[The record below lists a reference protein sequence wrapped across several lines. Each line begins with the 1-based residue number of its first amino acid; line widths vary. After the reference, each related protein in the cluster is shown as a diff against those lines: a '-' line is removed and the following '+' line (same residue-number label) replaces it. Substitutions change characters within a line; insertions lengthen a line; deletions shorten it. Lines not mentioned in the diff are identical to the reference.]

1 MIMKKYVVYFWM
13 LTILLLPMKTK
24 AANITETSIS
34 GPKEVTVG
42 QEFSLRFQIS
52 TDCSQM
58 GDNPVIVAAEGELK
72 IDSDVLIISKAHT
85 DYNNLTTNV
94 VLDDNQYTFVSQSNE
109 TQDETNMACDN
120 FYVDVTFLIKN
131 TDATSTT
138 IQLGEVSVDVLDLN
152 DSNGEPKKLTFTAH
166 SSHTIKIQQDS
177 TAKNSSTN
185 KATNS
190 STQVSKS
197 SNTYL
202 KSLSVAEYDIN
213 FDKDIQEYKIEVDEN
228 INQLQVKAELEDT
241 KATYQIIGADN
252 LKEHDYQVTIVVTSE
267 LGTTKTYYILA
278 KLKQH
283 EKSSS
288 VTNNMGENDSVN
300 DSKEDDTNSTKI
312 VKYIMIGVASL
323 IGIIIMVLVFY
334 KIRDHKIN
342 KMLDDL

>member
-1 MIMKKYVVYFWM
+1 M
-13 LTILLLPMKTK
+13 
-24 AANITETSIS
+24 
-34 GPKEVTVG
+34 
-42 QEFSLRFQIS
+42 
-52 TDCSQM
+52 
-58 GDNPVIVAAEGELK
+58 
-72 IDSDVLIISKAHT
+72 
-85 DYNNLTTNV
+85 
-94 VLDDNQYTFVSQSNE
+94 
-109 TQDETNMACDN
+109 
-120 FYVDVTFLIKN
+120 
-131 TDATSTT
+131 
-138 IQLGEVSVDVLDLN
+138 
-152 DSNGEPKKLTFTAH
+152 TFTAH